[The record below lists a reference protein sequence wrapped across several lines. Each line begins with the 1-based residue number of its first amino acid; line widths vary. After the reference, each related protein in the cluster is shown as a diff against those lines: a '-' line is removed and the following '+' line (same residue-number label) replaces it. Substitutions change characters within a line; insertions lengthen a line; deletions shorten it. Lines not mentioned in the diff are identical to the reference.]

1 MSLSSFPRPALI
13 TELFLI
19 LKARILSSWESD
31 TERKFTRSSKKI
43 MDDFKVS
50 YDEEEDILYLA
61 KEGEEA
67 EVVEVSPGVN
77 MELDSNGNLIGVEL
91 FKASRMFKNV
101 LKSMEKK
108 LQVA

>member
-1 MSLSSFPRPALI
+1 M
-13 TELFLI
+13 E
-19 LKARILSSWESD
+19 
-31 TERKFTRSSKKI
+31 
-43 MDDFKVS
+43 DFKVF

-67 EVVEVSPGVN
+67 EIVEISPGVN

-101 LKSMEKK
+101 LKPMEQK
-108 LQVA
+108 LQAV

>member
-1 MSLSSFPRPALI
+1 MN
-13 TELFLI
+13 
-19 LKARILSSWESD
+19 
-31 TERKFTRSSKKI
+31 
-43 MDDFKVS
+43 DFNVF

-67 EVVEVSPGVN
+67 EVVEISPGVN
-77 MELDSNGNLIGVEL
+77 MELDSKGNLIGVEL